1 MSRASSTSHLPPELA
16 VLCLNFLAIR
26 DLVAAMAVCSS
37 WRAIGQTV
45 PAFWRDIELNS
56 SSAGALAL
64 FQYRLAAKPHAP
76 VSVTVTLYHRSSC
89 NVVADVVLPLL
100 AEHIPRCT
108 ELHLHVHLN
117 IDIAVYASLSSHPAL
132 LLETLTLALY
142 GERRERWLASPLPPT
157 IFAYTAPRLRSIYIR
172 AVNIRTGLPAAFA
185 GVTTA
190 TFDNGRMSQLAIHL
204 ESISTHLPVL
214 TDLTVIGT
222 SCPYVGSIEFMPAI
236 QRLLARL
243 DVMRILMRDGI
254 PAGLLYWQGLSSMRH
269 IYTTDTT
276 ARSLAK
282 LMPHVWSH
290 VYLDARVPERG
301 SDQETDRYVLRY
313 VSLRTGICRSLAGT
327 LPPHIES
334 PNNDLPVLPGLSV
347 LHDRLYR
354 LETSAHFWVKL
365 ASRFTIPPLPACTEV
380 QVTLSRHITLA
391 EMSSVPL
398 QLHCPYLRAVE
409 VTSPDAV
416 RRCTFG
422 DISNLIVSLFTRV
435 ETRVH
440 VALRS
445 VELSEESAEVVDW
458 IDIARS

>member
-1 MSRASSTSHLPPELA
+1 MG
-16 VLCLNFLAIR
+16 
-26 DLVAAMAVCSS
+26 VCRS
-37 WRAIGQTV
+37 WRAIGPTV
-45 PAFWRDIELNS
+45 PAYWKDIELTAPS
-56 SSAGALAL
+56 DGALAL
-64 FQYRLAAKPHAP
+64 FRSRLEAKPDAP
-76 VSVTVTLYHRSSC
+76 VSVTVTLYRRSYS
-89 NVVADVVLPLL
+89 NVVSDVVLPLL
-100 AEHIPRCT
+100 APHIPRCT
-108 ELHLHVHLN
+108 QLHIRAHLD
-117 IDIAVYASLSSHPAL
+117 IDSTITTALSSHPAF
-132 LLETLTLALY
+132 LLETFTLAFY
-142 GERRERWLASPLPPT
+142 GERRERWLAVPLPPT
-157 IFAYTAPRLRSIYIR
+157 LFASTAPRLRSIYIR
-172 AVNIRTGLPAAFA
+172 AVDIRTTLPVAFA
-185 GVTTA
+185 DVTTA
-190 TFDNGRMSQLAIHL
+190 TFDNGRMAELAIHL

-214 TDLTVIGT
+214 MDLTVIGT

-301 SDQETDRYVLRY
+301 SDQEIGDRYVLRY

-354 LETSAHFWVKL
+354 LEMSAHFWVKL

-445 VELSEESAEVVDW
+445 VELSEESAEVADW